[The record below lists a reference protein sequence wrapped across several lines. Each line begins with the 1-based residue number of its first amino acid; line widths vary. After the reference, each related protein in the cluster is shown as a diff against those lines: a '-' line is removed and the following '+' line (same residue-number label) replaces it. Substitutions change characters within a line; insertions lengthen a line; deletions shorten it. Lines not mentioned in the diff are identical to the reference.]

1 VAAVVTLV
9 VAALPAGAHTRLRS
23 TNPTDGQHVPQ
34 TPREVVLTFT
44 EPVLDMGT
52 RVMVT
57 GPSGPVHQGPAR
69 SVGGTVTQALQS
81 GAPAGNY
88 TVDWRIT
95 SADGHPISGAF
106 IFTSD
111 GAGGGT
117 TASRPAPAP
126 TAPSPSGSSMVPWLL
141 ALAAAAVVGLL
152 ALRRRSAEL
161 GSTSSQRTHPDDE
174 PDDRW

>member
-1 VAAVVTLV
+1 
-9 VAALPAGAHTRLRS
+9 
-23 TNPTDGQHVPQ
+23 
-34 TPREVVLTFT
+34 
-44 EPVLDMGT
+44 MGT

-57 GPSGPVHQGPAR
+57 GPSGPAHQGPAR

-88 TVDWRIT
+88 TVEWRIT
-95 SADGHPISGAF
+95 STDGHPISGAF
-106 IFTSD
+106 TFTSD

-117 TASRPAPAP
+117 TASQPAPAP
-126 TAPSPSGSSMVPWLL
+126 TEPKPTGSSMVPWLL

-152 ALRRRSAEL
+152 ALRRRSPEP
-161 GSTSSQRTHPDDE
+161 GGTSSQRRQPDDE